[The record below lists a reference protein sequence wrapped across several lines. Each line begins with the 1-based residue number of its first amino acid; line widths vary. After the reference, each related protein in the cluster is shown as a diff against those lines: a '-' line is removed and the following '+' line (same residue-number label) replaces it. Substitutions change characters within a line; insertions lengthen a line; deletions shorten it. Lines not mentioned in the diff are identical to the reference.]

1 MSITNE
7 TDCVRK
13 EGEGVTIIGLIVW
26 YEIDFIQYIYYFFIL
41 CNSWLLTLAFMQAY
55 QLYIP
60 QRMGNIH
67 IFILSEQIKDE
78 QDI

>member
-1 MSITNE
+1 
-7 TDCVRK
+7 
-13 EGEGVTIIGLIVW
+13 
-26 YEIDFIQYIYYFFIL
+26 
-41 CNSWLLTLAFMQAY
+41 MQAY